1 MGIEV
6 VFVILLIVA
15 VFVAYAAERFNI
27 PYTVAL
33 VLTGLGVSFFHLNLG
48 ELTEFELEPELILV
62 TFLPGLLFE
71 AGYKMDGRLF
81 RANARTIMLLAIPGV
96 IISAAL
102 IGGLLSWLVGL
113 PIVIALLFGILITPT
128 DPVAVTALFKELG
141 VDKRLGI
148 IVEGE
153 SLFND
158 GVSIVLFNLIV
169 GIAAGAT
176 VDIASGVGTM
186 VITILG
192 GFVFGGVAGIIFS
205 TLMKN
210 IDEPTINI
218 ALTTI
223 LAYGLYLLVEESLH
237 GIVSPVIA
245 VVVASTI
252 VGTRLSSE
260 STFARSS
267 EEITTFWEFI
277 GFLINSVIFLLI
289 GLQINLEI
297 LIDYGWVVLL
307 GIGIV
312 LLSRFITIY
321 LLRFW
326 ANAMQKQEIIP
337 LKWAHV
343 LFWGGLKGAVSMALV
358 LSLPPSL
365 ESRELLTVMAFG
377 YVLFSLVI
385 QGLTVKPVLKWIGL
399 TGRTK
404 ARHNYERLVAHTAI
418 EQGKIDAID
427 RMEANHLI
435 THSFAGHLK
444 HILRERIEEDQKKMT
459 DMVREEPSLVSSNM
473 RRINNEMGS
482 SAKQALRRLGQ
493 QGTISEEIMEEF
505 INKVDQQVLYIM
517 ESGENI
523 RAELKDNPDLLLQD
537 RIDLGLEE

>member
-1 MGIEV
+1 
-6 VFVILLIVA
+6 
-15 VFVAYAAERFNI
+15 
-27 PYTVAL
+27 
-33 VLTGLGVSFFHLNLG
+33 
-48 ELTEFELEPELILV
+48 
-62 TFLPGLLFE
+62 
-71 AGYKMDGRLF
+71 
-81 RANARTIMLLAIPGV
+81 
-96 IISAAL
+96 
-102 IGGLLSWLVGL
+102 
-113 PIVIALLFGILITPT
+113 
-128 DPVAVTALFKELG
+128 
-141 VDKRLGI
+141 
-148 IVEGE
+148 
-153 SLFND
+153 
-158 GVSIVLFNLIV
+158 
-169 GIAAGAT
+169 
-176 VDIASGVGTM
+176 
-186 VITILG
+186 
-192 GFVFGGVAGIIFS
+192 
-205 TLMKN
+205 
-210 IDEPTINI
+210 
-218 ALTTI
+218 
-223 LAYGLYLLVEESLH
+223 
-237 GIVSPVIA
+237 
-245 VVVASTI
+245 
-252 VGTRLSSE
+252 
-260 STFARSS
+260 
-267 EEITTFWEFI
+267 
-277 GFLINSVIFLLI
+277 
-289 GLQINLEI
+289 
-297 LIDYGWVVLL
+297 
-307 GIGIV
+307 
-312 LLSRFITIY
+312 
-321 LLRFW
+321 RFW
-326 ANAMQKQEIIP
+326 ANARQKQEIIP